1 MSDTPLT
8 SHSISPEKGIN
19 LMVESEEL
27 TDMERIENLEYMCY
41 HFLKRIERLEVIM
54 AYNNFSGPEIK

>member
-1 MSDTPLT
+1 
-8 SHSISPEKGIN
+8 
-19 LMVESEEL
+19 MVESEEL

-41 HFLKRIERLEVIM
+41 HFLKRIKRLEVIM